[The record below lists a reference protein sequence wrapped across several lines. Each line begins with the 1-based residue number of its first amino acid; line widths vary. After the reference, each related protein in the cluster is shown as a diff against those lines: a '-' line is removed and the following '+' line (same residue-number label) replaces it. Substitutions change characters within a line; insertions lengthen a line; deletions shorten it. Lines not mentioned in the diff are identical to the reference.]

1 MMSWR
6 RSGKMISLSLL
17 TTTHKAHWVAHPS
30 WNAYTTCERQDATQA
45 TIVNGVCP
53 ALCFS
58 TSLGLSFFN
67 FESIETTC
75 STLKLWDTLLFLSA
89 FKMHPPP
96 CDLVFVKLKIFGWGA
111 FLLHLLHL
119 VTVTFAKKSL
129 LGKQNYLTKISRAQT
144 IAKVFT

>member
-1 MMSWR
+1 
-6 RSGKMISLSLL
+6 MIFASYWGSLL
-17 TTTHKAHWVAHPS
+17 GQFSKFKNFIWVCWFLCKILSNFVSLPWKLHNPYCHIAHPS
-30 WNAYTTCERQDATQA
+30 
-45 TIVNGVCP
+45 I
-53 ALCFS
+53 S
-58 TSLGLSFFN
+58 TSLDLLFFN

-129 LGKQNYLTKISRAQT
+129 LGKQNYLTKISLAQT
-144 IAKVFT
+144 IA